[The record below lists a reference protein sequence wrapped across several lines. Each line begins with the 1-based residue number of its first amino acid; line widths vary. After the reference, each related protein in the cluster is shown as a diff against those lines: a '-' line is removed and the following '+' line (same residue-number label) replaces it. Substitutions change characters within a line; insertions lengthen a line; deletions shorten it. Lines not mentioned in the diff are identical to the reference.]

1 MPMPKKGNN
10 VRIIWFSEN
19 NKKNVVNVHVELNLF
34 DFDDFLIYG
43 AQYIIYSQK
52 TVDKVFTTVNF
63 TYNHA
68 SVTVYASV
76 LVAGHRLL
84 IFCL

>member
-10 VRIIWFSEN
+10 VRIIFQSKIIWFSEN

-43 AQYIIYSQK
+43 AQYIIYS
-52 TVDKVFTTVNF
+52 
-63 TYNHA
+63 
-68 SVTVYASV
+68 
-76 LVAGHRLL
+76 
-84 IFCL
+84 